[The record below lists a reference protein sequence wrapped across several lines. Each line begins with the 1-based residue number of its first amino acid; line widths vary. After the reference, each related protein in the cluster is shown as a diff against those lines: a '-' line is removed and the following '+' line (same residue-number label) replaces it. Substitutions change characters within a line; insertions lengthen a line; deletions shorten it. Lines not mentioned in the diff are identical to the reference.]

1 MTSSEECRICSFC
14 NGPVGAEPWGI
25 LSTDANI
32 CINCMET
39 HLCIYKSAYPAE
51 CTVLLDR
58 IQAADVSWF
67 KGRQRRPKRRRK
79 REEAPSARTSET
91 PSLPTEAD

>member
-1 MTSSEECRICSFC
+1 MTTLQESRICSFC

-51 CTVLLDR
+51 CVALLDR
-58 IQAADVSWF
+58 VHAADVSWF
-67 KGRQRRPKRRRK
+67 EGRQRRPKRRRQ
-79 REEAPSARTSET
+79 REEALLAGTSAT
-91 PSLPTEAD
+91 PSLPTIAD